1 MKALVISGGGSK
13 GAFAGGLAEYLI
25 VTKGNQYDLFVGC
38 STGSLL
44 VPFLAINEIDVIREA
59 YTNVNQSDIFNI
71 SPFKVKEYED
81 GSFKSSMNHFSNIMM
96 FLKRK
101 RTFGESKAL
110 RTTIGK
116 MYTKEFH
123 ERACADRRKV
133 AVTVSNLTLNK
144 VEYKYLADYEYEE
157 FCDWIW
163 ASTCMAPF
171 MSIFEKNGLEYADG
185 GFGNYIPVNEA
196 IDAGATEIDVI
207 ILQPKNKKVRRTVSR
222 NPFDVLI
229 NTLDFMLLQIAY
241 DDIKIGQLQSIYN
254 PNVRLN
260 FYYTPKV
267 LTEHSFYFNPK
278 LMKQWWAEGYAY
290 GMSLNNQ
297 KTQHKIDANLM

>member
-25 VTKGNQYDLFVGC
+25 SNKGTKYDLFVGC

-44 VPFLAINEIDVIREA
+44 VPFLALNEISLIRDT
-59 YTNVNQSDIFNI
+59 YTNVTQSDIFNI
-71 SPFKVKEYED
+71 SPFKIKTFED

-101 RTFGESKAL
+101 RTFGESEAL
-110 RTTIGK
+110 RQTIK
-116 MYTKEFH
+116 RIYTPSLH
-123 ERACADRRKV
+123 EKAQSLGLKV
-133 AVTVSNLTLNK
+133 VITVSNITLNK
-144 VEYKYLADYEYEE
+144 VEYKYLKDYDYGE

-171 MSIFEKNGLEYADG
+171 MSIYEKNGLEYADG
-185 GFGNYIPVNEA
+185 GFGNYIPIQEA
-196 IDAGATEIDVI
+196 IDAGATELDVI

-222 NPFDVLI
+222 NPFDILI

-241 DDIKIGQLQSIYN
+241 DDIRLGQLESIYN
-254 PNVRLN
+254 SNIKLN
-260 FYYTPKV
+260 LYFTPRV
-267 LTEHSFYFNPK
+267 LTEHSFYFNPS
-278 LMKQWWAEGYAY
+278 LMKQWWVEGYAY
-290 GMSLNNQ
+290 GMSMNNQ
-297 KTQHKIDANLM
+297 PQE